1 MIHTPGWKD
10 EHGIVHIAG
19 SYGYRHIY
27 TQCGEIVVEND
38 DVTPSGITPEYD
50 VCHEFPTCL
59 MCIGSAVDYLPRF
72 ARDPVIRNAW
82 GLSPR
87 FLCLR

>member
-1 MIHTPGWKD
+1 
-10 EHGIVHIAG
+10 VYA
-19 SYGYRHIY
+19 
-27 TQCGEIVVEND
+27 IVVEND

-72 ARDPVIRNAW
+72 AYETVGEVIVNAATLKKLDLKFRD
-82 GLSPR
+82 G
-87 FLCLR
+87 